1 LKVAR
6 NKKRLSEKGLSST
19 APSMN
24 MLSVVTCLAVELGQ
38 DLFPFVEEKGTLI
51 ARMPALREQIRVTTG
66 VTIPGI
72 RFRGNETDMPSSSYL
87 ILIDEIPRVMGEV
100 VVGRSFTTALPATL
114 KGRGAEYKNAV
125 HPVDGSNGVWIPAED
140 AAGLGGDAWDAPQF
154 IERHLESVIVKSL
167 DIFITHESVAQ
178 RLRDEWGALS
188 REIADDG
195 ALLSR
200 FVRVLRALV
209 DEMVPINAFD
219 PLCTAFLEKAR
230 QGANLDEILRTLR
243 SLPEIR
249 PFIPGNNREGRFL
262 ALSAAIEEQIA
273 NGLQEHGDEFLLA
286 IRPEATQKIL
296 SAVRTKV
303 GSAPRTAASALVV
316 KNPLI
321 RRYVRRLTELE
332 FPALPVLS
340 STELDAGAE
349 GKVMQTIELS

>member
-1 LKVAR
+1 
-6 NKKRLSEKGLSST
+6 
-19 APSMN
+19 
-24 MLSVVTCLAVELGQ
+24 
-38 DLFPFVEEKGTLI
+38 
-51 ARMPALREQIRVTTG
+51 
-66 VTIPGI
+66 
-72 RFRGNETDMPSSSYL
+72 
-87 ILIDEIPRVMGEV
+87 
-100 VVGRSFTTALPATL
+100 
-114 KGRGAEYKNAV
+114 
-125 HPVDGSNGVWIPAED
+125 
-140 AAGLGGDAWDAPQF
+140 
-154 IERHLESVIVKSL
+154 
-167 DIFITHESVAQ
+167 
-178 RLRDEWGALS
+178 
-188 REIADDG
+188 
-195 ALLSR
+195 
-200 FVRVLRALV
+200 VRVLRALV